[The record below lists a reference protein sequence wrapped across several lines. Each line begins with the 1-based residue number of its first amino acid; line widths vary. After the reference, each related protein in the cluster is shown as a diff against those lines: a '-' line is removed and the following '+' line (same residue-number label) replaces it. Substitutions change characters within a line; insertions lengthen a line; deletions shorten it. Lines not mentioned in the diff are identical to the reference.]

1 MKYIEEFIMK
11 KLIYK
16 NEGNNKNNIINNN
29 KIENENLNK
38 IEVNKNDIFGKINQ
52 LKIIIK
58 MKKKNLFLKIIIVK
72 IVKIIKPI

>member
-38 IEVNKNDIFGKINQ
+38 IEVNKNDIFGKIN
-52 LKIIIK
+52 
-58 MKKKNLFLKIIIVK
+58 
-72 IVKIIKPI
+72 